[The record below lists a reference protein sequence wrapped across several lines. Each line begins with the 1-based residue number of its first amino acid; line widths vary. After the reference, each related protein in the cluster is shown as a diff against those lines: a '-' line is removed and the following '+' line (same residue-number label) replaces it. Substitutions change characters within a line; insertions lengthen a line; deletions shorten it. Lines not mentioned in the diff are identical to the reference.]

1 MLQFDYISFV
11 IEVILLAAFLKLLLK
26 ISRNRKNRH

>member
-1 MLQFDYISFV
+1 MLQFDYISFI
-11 IEVILLAAFLKLLLK
+11 IELILIATFLKLLLK